1 MLNILDRY
9 IIREFSKLFATII
22 VTFIALY
29 LVVDFFAK
37 SRMLLSNNATITQI
51 ASYCVYSIPMIVS
64 LTLPSAVLLATLM
77 TYGSFSKFNE
87 ITAMKAN
94 GISLYRI
101 SLPALIFAG
110 VIAVF
115 LFFFNE
121 LITPASIQKTEHII
135 KIDVQK
141 RPALGF
147 FKQNE
152 IWYRSENAIYNFK
165 LFDTTKNILHGVT
178 INYLNMEDFSMK
190 MRIDAQKAQWKDGQW
205 VFHNLLTTIFD
216 GKNFPVLER
225 SPEKIIYLPEKP
237 DDFKIIQKDAE
248 KMGYF
253 ELRKYTKK
261 IQNEGFD
268 VTRYK
273 ADLQGKIAFP
283 FVTVILVFIGVF
295 FSLRSERSG
304 GVMQS
309 VGMGIFIG
317 FSYFIIHAYGISLGR
332 SGMVYPF
339 LGAWAAN
346 IVFIGASA
354 YLFYKVRT

>member
-1 MLNILDRY
+1 MKILDKY
-9 IIREFSKLFATII
+9 IIREFVKLFITII
-22 VTFIALY
+22 ITFIALFI
-29 LVVDFFAK
+29 VVDFFAK
-37 SRMLLSNNATITQI
+37 SRMLLSNNATITQVT
-51 ASYCVYSIPMIVS
+51 SYIVYSIPWIIS
-64 LTLPSAVLLATLM
+64 LTLPSAVLLSTLM

-110 VIAVF
+110 IIAVF
-115 LFFFNE
+115 LFFFSE
-121 LITPASIQKTEHII
+121 LITPASVQKKEHII
-135 KIDVQK
+135 KIDIQK
-141 RPALGF
+141 RPTLGSL
-147 FKQNE
+147 KQNE

-165 LFDTTKNILHGVT
+165 LFDPTKNTLHGVT
-178 INYLNMEDFSMK
+178 INYLNMEDFTLK

-205 VFHNLLTTIFD
+205 IFHNLLTTVFD
-216 GKNFPVLER
+216 GNSYPVLER
-225 SPEKIIYLPEKP
+225 SSEKIINLPEKP

-248 KMGYF
+248 QMGYF
-253 ELRKYTKK
+253 ELRKYAQK
-261 IQNEGFD
+261 IQNDGYD
-268 VTRYK
+268 ITRYK

-332 SGMVYPF
+332 SGMIYPL